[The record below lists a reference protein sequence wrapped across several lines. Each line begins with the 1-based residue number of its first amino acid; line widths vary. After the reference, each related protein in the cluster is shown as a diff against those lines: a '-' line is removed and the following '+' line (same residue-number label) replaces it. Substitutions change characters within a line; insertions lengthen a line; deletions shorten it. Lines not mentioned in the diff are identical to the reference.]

1 MTKFI
6 GLILCL
12 LILMQGMAWA
22 GGDNDLKAL
31 SPQKAKRYSLIGTLI
46 PVGLCTASLL
56 LGGLSEESE
65 NADVAGLGFLTGW
78 LGLCF
83 GPGAGYLYAHH
94 PWGFWRGALIR
105 IGGTGLMIV
114 SLAATWDDPGASGG
128 LELFIGGTVAL
139 LGSAFY
145 DIVQAGKSAE
155 EYNRKNGFS
164 RVSVKPLY
172 FPHEKAPGLAL
183 SFNF

>member
-1 MTKFI
+1 MIKFI
-6 GLILCL
+6 GLILSL
-12 LILMQGMAWA
+12 LIVMQSMAWA
-22 GGDNDLKAL
+22 GDGNDLKAL
-31 SPQKAKRYSLIGTLI
+31 SPQKAKNYSLIGTLI
-46 PVGLCTASLL
+46 PLGLCTTSLL
-56 LGGLSEESE
+56 LGGSSEESE
-65 NADVAGLGFLTGW
+65 NSDVAALGFITGW
-78 LGLCF
+78 LGLWF
-83 GPGAGYLYAHH
+83 GPGSGYLYAHH

-105 IGGTGLMIV
+105 IGGTGLVIV
-114 SLAATWDDPGASGG
+114 SMAVTWDNPEASGG
-128 LELFIGGTVAL
+128 WEIFIGGTAAL

-172 FPHEKAPGLAL
+172 FPDEKAPGLVV